1 MIVFD
6 DKALQKKFEDT
17 VQMIEEYRKVISKK
31 VDMTNPAEILT
42 QLGEL
47 SNVSALGAQCEAV
60 MEFLNDKNAMKK
72 LSILDMET
80 RGAAEKRIILSS
92 EIGGT
97 NFHLT
102 MIRLLIKEAHYNSDR
117 LRTALSYLK
126 KEMDSL

>member
-6 DKALQKKFEDT
+6 DKSLQKKFEDT

-102 MIRLLIKEAHYNSDR
+102 MIRLLIKECHYGSDR

>member
-17 VQMIEEYRKVISKK
+17 VQLIEEYRQVISKK
-31 VDMTNPAEILT
+31 VDMTNPAEVLA

-47 SNVSALGAQCEAV
+47 SNVSAIGAQCEAV

-72 LSILDMET
+72 LSILDMES
-80 RGAAEKRIILSS
+80 RGASEKKIIMSS

-102 MIRLLIKEAHYNSDR
+102 MIRLLIKECHYSSDR

>member
-17 VQMIEEYRKVISKK
+17 VQMIEEYRQVISKK
-31 VDMTNPAEILT
+31 VDMTNPADILS

-47 SNVSALGAQCEAV
+47 SNVAALGAQCEAV

-72 LSILDMET
+72 LSILDMES
-80 RGAAEKRIILSS
+80 RGASEKKIIMSS

-102 MIRLLIKEAHYNSDR
+102 LIRLLIKECHYNSDR